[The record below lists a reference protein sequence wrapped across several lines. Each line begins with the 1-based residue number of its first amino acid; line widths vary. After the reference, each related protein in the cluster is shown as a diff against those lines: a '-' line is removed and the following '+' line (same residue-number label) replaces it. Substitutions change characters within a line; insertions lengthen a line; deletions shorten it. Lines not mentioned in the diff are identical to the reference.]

1 MPSDNAFDLRGL
13 LRPFRRDRKADFA
26 AGSGEALIRRA
37 VGQILGTMAAS
48 ELTPGELPWR
58 TEFGS
63 GLHLLRHQRSDALL
77 QELARIHVVDAL
89 KRWEPRIRVTS
100 VQITRERDRGENVL
114 AIRLRYAIVTRGSAA
129 GGVMVENVEQTV
141 VVPPSGAVVGGP
153 TTAQAASPGWST
165 AVGSSRSAR
174 HYGA

>member
-1 MPSDNAFDLRGL
+1 MLLESASELRGV

-26 AGSGEALIRRA
+26 AGSGEPLIRSA

-48 ELTPGELPWR
+48 EFTPGELPWR

-63 GLHLLRHQRSDALL
+63 HLHLLRHQKNEVLL
-77 QELARIHVVDAL
+77 QELARVHVVDAL

-114 AIRLRYAIVTRGSAA
+114 AIRLRYAIVASGSA
-129 GGVMVENVEQTV
+129 GGGMVTESVEQTV
-141 VVPPSGAVVGGP
+141 VVPPVSTGGGASASGG
-153 TTAQAASPGWST
+153 TLI
-165 AVGSSRSAR
+165 SRRVMA
-174 HYGA
+174 